1 MKGNRME
8 KLKAVDKKEVNK
20 EEKPA
25 KQVPLRAIICPN
37 CKYKGYGN
45 QFLYNKQLNY
55 TVCPECGCVFMN
67 PMMVKNILKQINS
80 PIQVVKDIK

>member
-1 MKGNRME
+1 ME
-8 KLKAVDKKEVNK
+8 KLKVVDKRGIDKE
-20 EEKPA
+20 EEKPP

-55 TVCPECGCVFMN
+55 TACPECGNMFMN
-67 PMMVKNILKQINS
+67 PMMVKNILKQIIS
-80 PIQVVKDIK
+80 PIQPTKSII